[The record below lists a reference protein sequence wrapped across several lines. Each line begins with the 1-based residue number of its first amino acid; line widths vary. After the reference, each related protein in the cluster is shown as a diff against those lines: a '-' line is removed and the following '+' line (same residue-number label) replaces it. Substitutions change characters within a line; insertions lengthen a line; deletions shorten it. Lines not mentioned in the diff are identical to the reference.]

1 MKKLVAMLLALMMC
15 VGLFAGCANTTSD
28 SSESPSSGTT
38 GEGVSY
44 TYRDYSEALGTNWN
58 SHTWETNADSA
69 IMSYITTQM
78 VTMMPL
84 DTENGVY
91 QWVYEMATSVT
102 DVTADHQDD
111 LTNYGVTLPEGTN
124 PEDVTEGY
132 VYEVT
137 LNPDAAWQDG
147 TPINADTYIYSMQQL
162 LNPDMKNY
170 RANLVYSGEGA
181 LAGANAYYN
190 SGSPIYNPLV
200 PAYGEGETPDYSYDL
215 EQGIADGQVYINVT
229 ATNMTL
235 YNDSLSNLNSMVGA
249 GLGDQI
255 NALAEAADAYGYT
268 LVTAENR
275 ETVETVVNTILS
287 AGFGITD
294 PTEQANYLKE
304 ALFYND
310 GSVSE
315 ELEFE
320 GTVGLIKVDDY
331 TLRYVTQAYIDLNNF
346 MTFLGDG
353 YLVYEETYEAGKDT
367 TGTLVTT
374 DYGTSPENT
383 MSFGPY
389 ILESYQADRQMVF
402 TRNENWYGWEDE
414 RNDEGNLVSYTPYE
428 VDGENV
434 ERWQATSIVIDVM
447 DDNTAMQAFL
457 SGDLSSWRPTAE
469 ELPNYTT
476 STQLFQQQESYTM
489 SFFFNTDVAALQTM
503 DTSGGNTNSVVL
515 SNENFRRAMS
525 LAINRDE
532 YVTATPGYVAAYSL
546 MNDMYYY
553 DPYNDPTSNYRHSDA
568 AMQAICN
575 LYGVEYGEGTPYATL
590 EDAYN
595 SINGYNLTE
604 AQALMAQACDEL
616 VEAGLYTEGEDIY
629 IRIAWAPGSLSDPDN
644 NQVALLNEMV
654 NAALEGSGFGTLTFE
669 AVGNL
674 ENRYADVPAGTYA
687 IGYGAW
693 GGAYFYPFRNM
704 QAYCDPDQYDVN
716 EMGCWDPTTE
726 TLTLNIN
733 GEDVTMTWQEWSN
746 CMIGAGAYATAD
758 NETKLQI
765 TALLEEEYLNKF
777 YRIPL
782 CGTTICEL
790 LSYQVRYITENYNVM
805 YGFGGLELLQFQY
818 SDAEWEEFVSSE
830 GGTLSYE

>member
-15 VGLFAGCANTTSD
+15 VGLFAGCANTTGD

-69 IMSYITTQM
+69 IMTYITTQM

-181 LAGANAYYN
+181 LAGANAYYY
-190 SGSPIYNPLV
+190 SGDTVWQDAAGAYALADLVLGDDGVYTTADGTPLYIGTQTALSWLGGETLDTYV
-200 PAYGEGETPDYSYDL
+200 TSYGEQYFGVEDYQAL
-215 EQGIADGQVYINVT
+215 V
-229 ATNMTL
+229 
-235 YNDSLSNLNSMVGA
+235 
-249 GLGDQI
+249 
-255 NALAEAADAYGYT
+255 ALAAEDGTVPLTEESLALLQGVITAVADWGESAEDACNY
-268 LVTAENR
+268 LVT
-275 ETVETVVNTILS
+275 S
-287 AGFGITD
+287 IT
-294 PTEQANYLKE
+294 Y
-304 ALFYND
+304 
-310 GSVSE
+310 E
-315 ELEFE
+315 EVPFE

-629 IRIAWAPGSLSDPDN
+629 IRIAWAAGSLSDPDN

-704 QAYCDPDQYDVN
+704 QVYCDPDQYDVN

-805 YGFGGLELLQFQY
+805 YDFGGLELLQFQY

>member
-58 SHTWETNADSA
+58 SHTWETNADNA

-181 LAGANAYYN
+181 LAGANAYYY
-190 SGSPIYNPLV
+190 SGDTVWQDAAGAYALADLVLGDDGVYTTADGTPLYIGTQTALSWLGGETLDTYV
-200 PAYGEGETPDYSYDL
+200 TSYGEQYFGVEDYQAL
-215 EQGIADGQVYINVT
+215 V
-229 ATNMTL
+229 
-235 YNDSLSNLNSMVGA
+235 
-249 GLGDQI
+249 
-255 NALAEAADAYGYT
+255 ALAAEDGTVPLTEESLALLQGVITAVADWGESAEDACNY
-268 LVTAENR
+268 LVT
-275 ETVETVVNTILS
+275 S
-287 AGFGITD
+287 IT
-294 PTEQANYLKE
+294 Y
-304 ALFYND
+304 
-310 GSVSE
+310 E
-315 ELEFE
+315 EVPFE

-629 IRIAWAPGSLSDPDN
+629 IRIAWAAGSLSDPDN

-704 QAYCDPDQYDVN
+704 QVYCDPDQYDVN

>member
-44 TYRDYSEALGTNWN
+44 TYRDYSEALGINWN
-58 SHTWETNADSA
+58 SHTWETNADRA
-69 IMSYITTQM
+69 IMGYITTQM

-249 GLGDQI
+249 GLDDQI

-294 PTEQANYLKE
+294 LTEQANYLKE

-353 YLVYEETYEAGKDT
+353 YLV
-367 TGTLVTT
+367 
-374 DYGTSPENT
+374 
-383 MSFGPY
+383 
-389 ILESYQADRQMVF
+389 
-402 TRNENWYGWEDE
+402 
-414 RNDEGNLVSYTPYE
+414 
-428 VDGENV
+428 
-434 ERWQATSIVIDVM
+434 
-447 DDNTAMQAFL
+447 
-457 SGDLSSWRPTAE
+457 
-469 ELPNYTT
+469 
-476 STQLFQQQESYTM
+476 
-489 SFFFNTDVAALQTM
+489 
-503 DTSGGNTNSVVL
+503 
-515 SNENFRRAMS
+515 
-525 LAINRDE
+525 
-532 YVTATPGYVAAYSL
+532 
-546 MNDMYYY
+546 
-553 DPYNDPTSNYRHSDA
+553 
-568 AMQAICN
+568 
-575 LYGVEYGEGTPYATL
+575 
-590 EDAYN
+590 
-595 SINGYNLTE
+595 
-604 AQALMAQACDEL
+604 
-616 VEAGLYTEGEDIY
+616 
-629 IRIAWAPGSLSDPDN
+629 
-644 NQVALLNEMV
+644 
-654 NAALEGSGFGTLTFE
+654 
-669 AVGNL
+669 
-674 ENRYADVPAGTYA
+674 
-687 IGYGAW
+687 
-693 GGAYFYPFRNM
+693 
-704 QAYCDPDQYDVN
+704 
-716 EMGCWDPTTE
+716 
-726 TLTLNIN
+726 
-733 GEDVTMTWQEWSN
+733 
-746 CMIGAGAYATAD
+746 
-758 NETKLQI
+758 
-765 TALLEEEYLNKF
+765 
-777 YRIPL
+777 
-782 CGTTICEL
+782 
-790 LSYQVRYITENYNVM
+790 
-805 YGFGGLELLQFQY
+805 
-818 SDAEWEEFVSSE
+818 
-830 GGTLSYE
+830 

>member
-15 VGLFAGCANTTSD
+15 VGLFAGCANTTGD

-58 SHTWETNADSA
+58 SHTWETNADNA

-181 LAGANAYYN
+181 LAGANAYYY
-190 SGSPIYNPLV
+190 SGDTVWQDAAGAYALADLVLGDDGVYTTADGTPLYIGTQTALSWLGGETLDTYV
-200 PAYGEGETPDYSYDL
+200 TSYGEQYFGVEDYQAL
-215 EQGIADGQVYINVT
+215 V
-229 ATNMTL
+229 
-235 YNDSLSNLNSMVGA
+235 
-249 GLGDQI
+249 
-255 NALAEAADAYGYT
+255 ALAAEDGTVPLTEESLALLQGVITAVADWGESAEDACNY
-268 LVTAENR
+268 LVT
-275 ETVETVVNTILS
+275 S
-287 AGFGITD
+287 IT
-294 PTEQANYLKE
+294 Y
-304 ALFYND
+304 
-310 GSVSE
+310 E
-315 ELEFE
+315 EVPFE

-629 IRIAWAPGSLSDPDN
+629 IRIAWAAGSLSDPDN

-704 QAYCDPDQYDVN
+704 QVYCDPDQYDVN

-818 SDAEWEEFVSSE
+818 NDAEWEEFVSSE